1 MHTDIIDLYFNPMN
15 MKHHFY
21 YFKSLLV
28 TLLAL
33 FLGTGVYAEEKTST
47 LTFTAKC
54 NGSGT
59 ADDGAV
65 WAVTSD
71 GTESVYY
78 ETSGIHYGTGS
89 AAVSYLQLATSDIDG
104 TITKIVVNA
113 SGASKTTAKLNVTV
127 GGNAF
132 GSEQSLTQT
141 ATNYTFEGSDLG
153 EIIVR
158 LSQNSATKALYV
170 KSIAVTYSTET
181 PAGEKEPNNSFGDV
195 TEDNATIGVP
205 YTMPTFTTS
214 SDGTKSYSSSDTDV
228 ATISNNGTITLLKAG
243 TTTITVSTAQ
253 TATYAAGSASYILN
267 VAKGTP
273 ELSFA
278 SESVTAYVGTDQNG
292 PALTNPGDG
301 DITYEIS
308 DPEIATIQSTGYI
321 HPLKAGTATVTAT
334 TAETEAWNS
343 ATAFYTLTVEEAF
356 SVDAVGTYEL
366 VTSIDD
372 LKDGDQV
379 LIANTLD
386 NRRKVLGVKNG
397 NNANYN
403 ATDLPTTDVSED
415 KNTLIIS
422 SGKSAS
428 VTAAILEKAADAW
441 YFHTNNGYLYAASS
455 SANQLKVS
463 STAGG
468 KNRAS
473 IEISDGSAT
482 IKFLGDYDRRF
493 LRYNNTYDLFSCY
506 SSGQQP
512 VQIYRKVNDV
522 TLAISSVGYATMYYS
537 DRSLKVPTGVTAK
550 TYKVES
556 GKLTESKTYSA
567 GEIIPKDEAV
577 VLKGAKGEYKFTATT
592 TDAVKDADNQLKGTD
607 EAKMTQGGNYYYALQ
622 ASSKDGKHGPGF
634 YWMDSEGINPVLN
647 GAHKA
652 YLALDKKFSDAQEG
666 GAKSFY
672 LFEETT
678 GICNAQADG
687 DTVKEQHY
695 NLSGQRVG
703 SCYKGIV
710 IVNGKKFMKK

>member
-1 MHTDIIDLYFNPMN
+1 M
-15 MKHHFY
+15 
-21 YFKSLLV
+21 
-28 TLLAL
+28 LAL
-33 FLGTGVYAEEKTST
+33 FLCIGAYADTST

-65 WAVTSD
+65 WTVTSD
-71 GTESVYY
+71 GTESDYY
-78 ETSGIHYGTGS
+78 EAEGIHYGTS
-89 AAVSYLQLATSDIDG
+89 SKNVSYLQLTTSGIPGTVSKVILRTRDTQAKANITVKVGNVSFTCSGSESVKASNSIEDYEFVGTGSG
-104 TITKIVVNA
+104 TITVRIDR
-113 SGASKTTAKLNVTV
+113 
-127 GGNAF
+127 
-132 GSEQSLTQT
+132 GSSM
-141 ATNYTFEGSDLG
+141 
-153 EIIVR
+153 
-158 LSQNSATKALYV
+158 TKAIYV

-181 PAGEKEPNNSFGDV
+181 PAGEKEPNNSFGGV
-195 TEDNATIGVP
+195 TEDNATIGVG
-205 YTMPTFTTS
+205 YTMPIFTTS
-214 SDGTKSYSSSDTDV
+214 SDGAKSYSSSNTDV
-228 ATISNNGTITLLKAG
+228 ATISNSGAITLLKAG

-301 DITYEIS
+301 DVTYEIS

-428 VTAAILEKAADAW
+428 VTAAILEMAADAW
-441 YFHTNNGYLYAASS
+441 CFHTNNGYLYAASS

-493 LRYNNTYDLFSCY
+493 LRYNNTSDLFSCY

-634 YWMDSEGINPVLN
+634 YWMDSEGINPFLN